1 MSERS
6 YHRATSSSPIFTSRS
21 PVKKDTTQSMF
32 IILVYLPVFV
42 CGAFTFQSLYVVRL
56 PSSLCMWCV
65 YLPVFVCG
73 AFTFQSLYV
82 VRLPSSLCMWCIY
95 LPVFVCGAFTFQS
108 LYVVR
113 LTTSM
118 SASDTMGCSSHSRQ
132 HWAELGFRM
141 LASGPTGHSW
151 ASTKTPN

>member
-56 PSSLCMWCV
+56 PSSFCMWCVYLPVIVCGAFTFQSLYVVRLPSSLCMWCV

-82 VRLPSSLCMWCIY
+82 VRLPSSLCMWCVY
-95 LPVFVCGAFTFQS
+95 LPVFVCGAFDDLHVSQRHDGLLQPQPT
-108 LYVVR
+108 
-113 LTTSM
+113 
-118 SASDTMGCSSHSRQ
+118 A
-132 HWAELGFRM
+132 LG
-141 LASGPTGHSW
+141 
-151 ASTKTPN
+151 